1 MVLDIVI
8 AILLF
13 VAGALLYTFGILRV
27 LLILF
32 CGVPLTRKLKGLY
45 NGKVAS
51 GAIYLKFA
59 YTAALWLVLT
69 AAATVIVVYWGGDYG
84 LFGYLGGILLT
95 LATTIGRLG
104 VNERN
109 SLSYLGAYARYI
121 DKDLRR
127 ALVERVQGG
136 KLDMKVYL

>member
-59 YTAALWLVLT
+59 YTAALCLSLPRPRRLSSYPGAGIT
-69 AAATVIVVYWGGDYG
+69 ACSDISAAY
-84 LFGYLGGILLT
+84 
-95 LATTIGRLG
+95 
-104 VNERN
+104 
-109 SLSYLGAYARYI
+109 S
-121 DKDLRR
+121 
-127 ALVERVQGG
+127 
-136 KLDMKVYL
+136 